1 MRGVLTVSM
10 LARESIRLLHR
21 TANRNIQFLEAPDK
35 LNEARVFSID
45 RELAAYTL
53 LRSLDDVSSEH
64 LELMVRAL
72 NAGMP
77 AAWCN
82 TYPLE
87 LLLGGA
93 DCTVQHYDGVC
104 LRARAIPTFDQGIM
118 LRLEVRA

>member
-1 MRGVLTVSM
+1 MKGVLTVSM

-21 TANRNIQFLEAPDK
+21 TANRNIQFLAQPDK

-53 LRSLDDVSSEH
+53 LRSLDDVSTEH

-82 TYPLE
+82 TYALE
-87 LLLGGA
+87 LLGGA
-93 DCTVQHYDGVC
+93 DCTVQHFDGIC

>member
-10 LARESIRLLHR
+10 LARESVRLLHR
-21 TANRNIQFLEAPDK
+21 TANRNIQYLDAPDK
-35 LNEARVFSID
+35 LNEARVFSVD

-53 LRSLDDVSSEH
+53 ARSLDDVSTEH

-82 TYPLE
+82 TYSLE
-87 LLLGGA
+87 LLGGA
-93 DCTVQHYDGVC
+93 DCAVERYDGIC
-104 LRARAIPTFDQGIM
+104 LRVRAIPTFDQGIM